1 MVGGPR
7 VAASTPV
14 GGESAWEDKRRR
26 ILDGAAAVFSSR
38 GYSKGTTRE
47 IAAQLDLSQ
56 PSIYHYVGS
65 KADLLREIALQVDR
79 DMTSALHD
87 GLAAGSDPVTQLR
100 AIITRFTYAVI
111 ANHLT
116 FAVYRSEQRWLE
128 PAVAEQ
134 VQHDEREFVAT
145 VRSVVEK
152 VQALGQLPNAPSSV
166 ITFAI
171 LNMVSESHRWYHQDG
186 SLDPASIAD
195 AYCKLIGLPRQD

>member
-1 MVGGPR
+1 
-7 VAASTPV
+7 VAAHTAV
-14 GGESAWEDKRRR
+14 EGESAWEDKRRR

-79 DMTSALHD
+79 DMTTALRD

-100 AIITRFTYAVI
+100 AIITRFTHAVI

-128 PAVAEQ
+128 PTVAEE
-134 VQHDEREFVAT
+134 VQLHEREFVAT
-145 VRSVVEK
+145 VRGVVEK
-152 VQALGQLPNAPSSV
+152 VQALGQLPDAPSSV
-166 ITFAI
+166 LTFAI

-195 AYCKLIGLPRQD
+195 AYCKLIRLPPQD